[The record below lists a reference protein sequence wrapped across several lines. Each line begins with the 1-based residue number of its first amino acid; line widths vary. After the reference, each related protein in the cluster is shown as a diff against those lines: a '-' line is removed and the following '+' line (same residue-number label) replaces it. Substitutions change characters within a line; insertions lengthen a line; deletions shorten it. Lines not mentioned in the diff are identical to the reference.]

1 MNISPENLKVL
12 LTEEQ
17 ILNKAKE
24 LGKEITEYYKDID
37 EEIVAVCALKGSV
50 HFFADLVKNI
60 EHDMVYQFVSISS
73 YHGGTQ
79 STGKIT
85 VNSWLNYSLKGKHV
99 LLIEDIVDTGNTI
112 KFLMSEILKE
122 EPASLKLTS
131 LLIKNAHDHGIKV
144 DFPGFY
150 IDNYFV
156 IGYGLDYDEKY
167 RNLPFIGY
175 VE

>member
-1 MNISPENLKVL
+1 MDIDPKKLKVL

-17 ILNKAKE
+17 ILAKAKE
-24 LGKEITEYYKDID
+24 LGKQITEYYKNIK

-50 HFFADLVKNI
+50 HFFSDLVKNI
-60 EHDMVYQFVSISS
+60 DHDMTYHFVRVSS
-73 YHGGTQ
+73 YHGGTE
-79 STGKIT
+79 SSGKIT
-85 VNSWLNYSLKGKHV
+85 VNSWVKENLENKHI

-112 KFLMSEILKE
+112 RFLIDEFKKQK
-122 EPASLKLTS
+122 PASIKLTS
-131 LLIKNAHDHGIKV
+131 LLIKNAHDHGIHV
-144 DFPGFY
+144 DFPGFE